1 MSCDAI
7 SLSAFLWL
15 AAASPAAASPSAPVA
30 LAAATPVAGEPLFVD
45 IVGRAGRL
53 KAQSEAFAKVNL
65 DGQVSQ
71 LPGFSAYETAIGELS
86 DLDMKGHVLL
96 AARGTDGD
104 LKCILKGISQDLPVK
119 LKALEAAPDARA
131 RLQAMKELT
140 YLLRDNVEVITS
152 PPAPPA

>member
-15 AAASPAAASPSAPVA
+15 AAVSPAAASPSSPVA
-30 LAAATPVAGEPLFVD
+30 LAAPTPVAGEPLFVD
-45 IVGRAGRL
+45 IVDRAGRL

-71 LPGFSAYETAIGELS
+71 LPGFSAYETAIAELS

-119 LKALEAAPDARA
+119 LKALEAAPDAKA
-131 RLQAMKELT
+131 RLQAVKELT